1 MRELVEQGELSAGHA
16 RALLPIGDSA
26 AQLSAAN
33 EVIRRSLSVRRTEQ
47 LAAKLAKEQKN
58 ENKTKEIDALQVDY
72 AAEVSDELTR
82 ILGHKTRL
90 VENRRSGKIEIEF
103 YGADEREAL
112 IETLRKLAK

>member
-1 MRELVEQGELSAGHA
+1 METETIILIITNIAVPIVVAIVTAFAQSKKYKKEK
-16 RALLPIGDSA
+16 ALLD
-26 AQLSAAN
+26 AQH
-33 EVIRRSLSVRRTEQ
+33 
-47 LAAKLAKEQKN
+47 
-58 ENKTKEIDALQVDY
+58 ENKIKEIDALQVDY
-72 AAEVSDELTR
+72 AAEVSDDLTR